1 MNSYPTE
8 IKSIILASLLHD
20 IGKFG
25 QRAGAPRSE
34 EMALTYCPTNR
45 FGKPGYL
52 HVLHTDYFIEH
63 DLPLPEELE
72 EKRAVLAKNASTHHS
87 PEYFCY
93 SR

>member
-34 EMALTYCPTNR
+34 EMAPFR
-45 FGKPGYL
+45 AEIEQR
-52 HVLHTDYFIEH
+52 VLDN
-63 DLPLPEELE
+63 LL
-72 EKRAVLAKNASTHHS
+72 
-87 PEYFCY
+87 
-93 SR
+93 

>member
-34 EMALTYCPTNR
+34 EMIPTYCPANR

-52 HVLHTDYFIEH
+52 HVLHADYFTTSI
-63 DLPLPEELE
+63 
-72 EKRAVLAKNASTHHS
+72 KN
-87 PEYFCY
+87 F
-93 SR
+93 